1 MSGRNKI
8 LGAIGVAIIGVVA
21 FLYTATR
28 ESGPE
33 FIDPADQN
41 LVMLGQ
47 SIYVTHCAVCHGESL
62 QGQENWRQRLPNGR
76 LPAPPHDPTGHTW
89 HHSDAMLVDMVR
101 NGLVPGRT
109 APPGYES
116 DMPAYRNILVDE
128 DIVAVLAYIKSTWP
142 PEVLHAQKQATLR
155 QQ

>member
-1 MSGRNKI
+1 
-8 LGAIGVAIIGVVA
+8 
-21 FLYTATR
+21 
-28 ESGPE
+28 
-33 FIDPADQN
+33 
-41 LVMLGQ
+41 
-47 SIYVTHCAVCHGESL
+47 
-62 QGQENWRQRLPNGR
+62 
-76 LPAPPHDPTGHTW
+76 
-89 HHSDAMLVDMVR
+89 MLVDMVK

-142 PEVLHAQKQATLR
+142 PEVLQAQKQTTLR

>member
-28 ESGPE
+28 EPGPE

-76 LPAPPHDPTGHTW
+76 LPAPPHDQTGHTW
-89 HHSDAMLVDMVR
+89 HHTDEVLFGITKFGLADYAGLKDHRTSMPVYKDLLTDA
-101 NGLVPGRT
+101 
-109 APPGYES
+109 E
-116 DMPAYRNILVDE
+116 
-128 DIVAVLAYIKSTWP
+128 IVAVLSFIKAQWP
-142 PEVLHAQKQATLR
+142 REIRERHDLMNAQAK
-155 QQ
+155 

>member
-1 MSGRNKI
+1 MLGRNKI

-41 LVMLGQ
+41 LVTLGQ
-47 SIYVTHCAVCHGESL
+47 SIYTTHCAVCHGESL

-76 LPAPPHDPTGHTW
+76 LPAPPHDPSGHTW
-89 HHSDAMLVDMVR
+89 HHSDAMLVDMVK

-116 DMPAYRNILVDE
+116 DMPAYRNILTDE

-142 PEVLHAQKQATLR
+142 AEVLQAQKQTTLR
-155 QQ
+155 QR